1 MISIIGKY
9 SITYWNG
16 ITQYKTLISK
26 EVYDT
31 EVKYIIEKAN
41 EIQSKMWETS
51 KKNKKYGELEKEF
64 KRTIAPIKE
73 LGEYFIEG
81 SPLYNSID
89 SGILILPDYK
99 GLGGTISRNVTIKL
113 I

>member
-1 MISIIGKY
+1 M
-9 SITYWNG
+9 
-16 ITQYKTLISK
+16 
-26 EVYDT
+26 
-31 EVKYIIEKAN
+31 
-41 EIQSKMWETS
+41 
-51 KKNKKYGELEKEF
+51 EKEF
-64 KRTIAPIKE
+64 KRTIAPVKE